1 MVRRGG
7 GWRGARRSA
16 IRTREDR
23 GTAVLETAIGIPV
36 LLGVGTAMLW
46 GIGVGLTTV
55 HMADTARDAARALAR
70 GEAASTVLAAAS
82 RQSPSSMIDVTE
94 DGESV
99 TVRVRRTVTMP
110 VLRAVEIDLDQ
121 QATAVREQW
130 W

>member
-7 GWRGARRSA
+7 RWRGARRSA
-16 IRTREDR
+16 IRARDDR

-70 GEAASTVLAAAS
+70 GEASSTVLTAAS
-82 RQSPSSMIDVTE
+82 RQSPSSMIDVSE
-94 DGESV
+94 DGTSV

-110 VLRAVEIDLDQ
+110 VLRAVEIELDQ
-121 QATAVREQW
+121 QATASREQW

>member
-1 MVRRGG
+1 MVHRGG
-7 GWRGARRSA
+7 GWRSAVRSV
-16 IRTREDR
+16 IRTHGDR

-46 GIGVGLTTV
+46 GIGVGLTTL
-55 HMADTARDAARALAR
+55 HMADTARDAARAPAR
-70 GEAASTVLAAAS
+70 GEESSTVLSAAS
-82 RQSPSSMIDVTE
+82 RQSPSSMIDVAE
-94 DGESV
+94 DGSTV

-110 VLRAVEIDLDQ
+110 VLRAVQIDLDQ